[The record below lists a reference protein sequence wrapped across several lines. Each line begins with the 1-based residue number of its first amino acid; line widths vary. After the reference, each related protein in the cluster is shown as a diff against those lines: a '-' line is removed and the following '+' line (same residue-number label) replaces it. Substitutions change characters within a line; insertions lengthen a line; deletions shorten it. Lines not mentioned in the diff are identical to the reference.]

1 MWLPAM
7 AVNAVLETNLYITPT
22 NAPTWQ
28 AKSTVAPAE

>member
-1 MWLPAM
+1 M

-28 AKSTVAPAE
+28 AKSTAVAK